1 MEDEKKSLGVK
12 YRAKYTGR
20 RLLHLA
26 ERYILDCHGGGGDEG
41 KKRFPNV
48 AGFCRFLGVSHKR
61 YEELGELYPEEI
73 GVIEAAFEDEALNSD
88 QLSVS
93 LLSLYLK
100 ARLGY
105 SDAKSERSGGGAIPS
120 AESGVSVIFE
130 HDILRDG
137 E

>member
-1 MEDEKKSLGVK
+1 MEDEKSSEKRR

-26 ERYILDCHGGGGDEG
+26 ERYILDCRGGDEG
-41 KKRFPNV
+41 VEKRFPNI
-48 AGFCRFLGVSHKR
+48 AGFCRFLGISRRR
-61 YEELGELYPEEI
+61 YEELGELYPEELGI
-73 GVIEAAFEDEALNSD
+73 IEATFEDEALNNGCIST
-88 QLSVS
+88 S

-105 SDAKSERSGGGAIPS
+105 AEAKSEKASGGAVRSDNGRL
-120 AESGVSVIFE
+120 SVIFE